1 MDNQLKLPD
10 GRLLGYA
17 EYGDPLGKPILYF
30 HGWPGSRLE
39 ARIAEQVAHQ
49 RQVRLIAVDR
59 PGMGLSSFQ
68 PRRTLLDWPEDINRL
83 ADSLSLDR
91 FAIVGVSGGGP
102 YVIACASKI
111 PGRLTKVGIVCG
123 VRPVKRPAQTSTEQM
138 LLFCQ
143 QVPWLMRLL
152 LNREARRIRRD
163 PAQALAQTVDQL
175 PPADQAVFAQDQ
187 VRQTM
192 MEDLIEAFQQ
202 GARGIVADGALYARD
217 WGIDFDQIRAPVFIW
232 QGEQDTTVLPRTAQ
246 LLARLIPTA
255 RVTFFAEEGH
265 YSLPINRMG
274 EIVEVLV

>member
-1 MDNQLKLPD
+1 MDNQLELPD

-17 EYGDPLGKPILYF
+17 EYGDPLGKPIFYF